1 MTIRD
6 FEGKVALVTGGA
18 TGIGRAAAVA
28 FAKRGAKVTVAD
40 IDAAGGEETVR
51 LIKDAGSEGIFV
63 RTDVTN
69 SAEVEALIDKTVA
82 TYGRL
87 DYAHNN
93 AAVTV
98 GIATPASDYTEKDW
112 DLEVGVNLKGVWLCQ
127 KYEIRQMLTQGG
139 RASIVNMS
147 SISGLSGHL
156 ADCAYAGSKHGVIG
170 VTKSAAVELAR
181 KGIRINCICPGPI
194 RTNLYTKVV
203 DAWPGIEPA
212 TLERVPMGRVAEPE
226 EVAEAVVW
234 LCSDAASYITGIFL
248 PVDGGLQAI

>member
-1 MTIRD
+1 MMRD

-18 TGIGRAAAVA
+18 TGIGRAAAIA
-28 FAKRGAKVTVAD
+28 FANRGAKVAVAD
-40 IDAAGGEETVR
+40 VDVKGGEETVQI
-51 LIKDAGSEGIFV
+51 IKEAGGDAFFA
-63 RTDVTN
+63 RTDVMN
-69 SAEVEALIDKTVA
+69 AADVESLVEKTVT

-98 GIATPASDYTEKDW
+98 GIAIPAPEYTEKDW

-127 KYEIRQMLTQGG
+127 KYEIRQMLKQGG
-139 RASIVNMS
+139 KASIVNMS

-194 RTNLYTKVV
+194 RTSLYTRVV

-226 EVAEAVVW
+226 EVAEAVMW
-234 LCSDAASYITGIFL
+234 LCSDAASFVTGIFL
-248 PVDGGLQAI
+248 PVDGGLQAL